1 VWLLITGMIWNLAGR
16 IIRWSRLCVA
26 SISETAKERLVDDGG
41 QDCFSRTMTSTIVL
55 LSYVERVD
63 IEHMNHCTTEQRHKV
78 LT

>member
-1 VWLLITGMIWNLAGR
+1 
-16 IIRWSRLCVA
+16 
-26 SISETAKERLVDDGG
+26 
-41 QDCFSRTMTSTIVL
+41 MTSTIVL